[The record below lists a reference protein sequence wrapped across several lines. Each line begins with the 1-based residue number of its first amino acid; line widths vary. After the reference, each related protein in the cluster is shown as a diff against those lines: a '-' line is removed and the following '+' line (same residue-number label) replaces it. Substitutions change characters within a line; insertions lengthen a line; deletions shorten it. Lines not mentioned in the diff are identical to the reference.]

1 MRPQLREMLNNLGGR
16 IREFDDAY
24 AEKVRNLVMAP
35 QGDSSPMGVARSMAG
50 AMMGSPI
57 TYGPAKVVTNGVE
70 RMPETI
76 QEKLI
81 GYGIPTIGATA
92 RYVVPGAGLTAAG
105 MGLAELTGQFY
116 DQASNTPVL
125 PM

>member
-1 MRPQLREMLNNLGGR
+1 
-16 IREFDDAY
+16 
-24 AEKVRNLVMAP
+24 
-35 QGDSSPMGVARSMAG
+35 
-50 AMMGSPI
+50 
-57 TYGPAKVVTNGVE
+57 
-70 RMPETI
+70 MPETI
-76 QEKLI
+76 KEYI
-81 GYGIPTIGATA
+81 MGYGFPAAGATA